1 MERLKIRFG
10 LSFWIFLAMATVLRK
25 GYFAIMYFAAVLL
38 HELAH
43 YFVADRLFYR
53 CYEVRVS
60 VFGAVLYGDFTD
72 VYPRDRILIA
82 VAGPAVNFVAAV
94 LCLALWWVAP
104 QTYVPTENFFAAN
117 ITMGLVNLLPCYP
130 LDGGRVLTGLLEKY
144 TAKAI
149 AYTKTA
155 TWIVGFVLF
164 GVFVLSLFVGLNL
177 FAVGLFALGLLGGVA
192 GESGG
197 ECYVRTSYADNLWRR
212 RGMEKKTLVFTA
224 DSRVSDV
231 AKRMRGNF
239 LYSLDV
245 VDRDLRVVAT
255 FDVAQV
261 ESLVLDNPPATLL
274 CDVIGNGNKNA
285 APSSV
290 GAVENCAEK

>member
-82 VAGPAVNFVAAV
+82 VAGPAANFVAAV

-149 AYTKTA
+149 GYTKTA
-155 TWIVGFVLF
+155 TWIVGFALF

-197 ECYVRTSYADNLWRR
+197 LRHRTHD
-212 RGMEKKTLVFTA
+212 
-224 DSRVSDV
+224 
-231 AKRMRGNF
+231 
-239 LYSLDV
+239 
-245 VDRDLRVVAT
+245 
-255 FDVAQV
+255 
-261 ESLVLDNPPATLL
+261 
-274 CDVIGNGNKNA
+274 C
-285 APSSV
+285 PS
-290 GAVENCAEK
+290 